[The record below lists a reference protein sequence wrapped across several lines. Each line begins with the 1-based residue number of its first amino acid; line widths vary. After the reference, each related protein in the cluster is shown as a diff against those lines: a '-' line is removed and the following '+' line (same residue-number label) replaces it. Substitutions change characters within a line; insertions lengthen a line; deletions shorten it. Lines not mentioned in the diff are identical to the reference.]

1 MVLILILTT
10 AFYLPALPMI
20 LLPWE
25 VEAAAICL
33 EAPMDGQ
40 FDRAG
45 ESTDRHSSLKPGT

>member
-25 VEAAAICL
+25 VETSAICL
-33 EAPMDGQ
+33 DAPID
-40 FDRAG
+40 DSSTVG
-45 ESTDRHSSLKPGT
+45 ENRQISIHR